1 MPSAM
6 SKQKT
11 IDEIIKEAK
20 KLDEAELQILLAR
33 LRVKKMVKA
42 KANQVAGYDSRKIK
56 KLPTMEEID
65 AWKHQARK
73 DADK

>member
-1 MPSAM
+1 MTAAL

-20 KLDEAELQILLAR
+20 KLDKTELQMLLAR
-33 LRVKKMVKA
+33 LRVKKMLKA
-42 KANQVAGYDSRKIK
+42 KAKQVAGYDSRKIK

-73 DADK
+73 YANK

>member
-1 MPSAM
+1 MPAAL

-20 KLDEAELQILLAR
+20 KLDKAELQVLLAR
-33 LRVKKMVKA
+33 LRVKKILKS
-42 KANQVAGYDSRKIK
+42 KANQVADYDSRKVK
-56 KLPTMEEID
+56 KLPSMEEID